1 MSKRDIEDSRSD
13 GAFTGS
19 LDQETF
25 RALLFNSFL
34 HQQNRLRANRRE
46 GQRLAAIAETRRAV
60 AETSDLRAA
69 LNLVAARAVEI
80 TASTGAAIATGA
92 QEQMT
97 CWAMSGPTAP
107 PLGAPLPLD
116 SGLSGECLRSRRTLR
131 CDDSG
136 NDPRVNHE
144 ACARLGGVGS
154 MLLVPL
160 YRGNNSIGI
169 LEVFSTKPHAF
180 DESDEHALELL
191 AAIASVAVADSVEN
205 RASPRVSRSLP
216 ATANI
221 GAFPTSPA

>member
-80 TASTGAAIATGA
+80 TASTGAAIAIGA

-136 NDPRVNHE
+136 NDPRVNRE

-160 YRGNNSIGI
+160 YRGNYAIGI
-169 LEVFSTKPHAF
+169 LEVFSTKARAF
-180 DESDEHALELL
+180 DEGDEHALELL

-205 RASPRVSRSLP
+205 RTSPRVSRSLP
-216 ATANI
+216 ANAGHGTI
-221 GAFPTSPA
+221 PTSPA